1 MSYRKRGAEM
11 SVRRVKK
18 RENVKEKEMMKRV
31 GEEERREEKRE
42 RK

>member
-1 MSYRKRGAEM
+1 M